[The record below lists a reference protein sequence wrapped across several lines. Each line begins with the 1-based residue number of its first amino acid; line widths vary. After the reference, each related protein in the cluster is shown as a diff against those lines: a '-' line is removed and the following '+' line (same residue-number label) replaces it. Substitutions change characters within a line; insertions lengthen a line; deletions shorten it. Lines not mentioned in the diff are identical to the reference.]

1 MDDVDGQCGEGSYPL
16 LHAVADVFG
25 LNTNDQT
32 RSVNNLNKHSKQQ
45 NIFCSVSSKVET
57 YSNSI
62 KFTLDKIDT
71 HLCTHLLI
79 DNKSTLFSASVSD
92 QLKNTNSDLKIL
104 LTIDSNENITIEQW
118 KEIIKTKKADGIN
131 IDINANKFS
140 DDFLDKIKVF
150 SSIVNEFFIKYIF

>member
-1 MDDVDGQCGEGSYPL
+1 MDDVDGQCGQGSYPL
-16 LHAVADVFG
+16 LNAVADVFG

-32 RSVNNLNKHSKQQ
+32 RNVNNLNKHSKQQ

-79 DNKSTLFSASVSD
+79 DNNSSLLSD
-92 QLKNTNSDLKIL
+92 GLKNKNSNLKLL
-104 LTIDSNENITIEQW
+104 LTINADENWNINQW
-118 KEIIKTKKADGIN
+118 KEDIHNKNADGIN
-131 IDINANKFS
+131 IQINSNAFS
-140 DDFLDKIKVF
+140 DQISDLIKVF
-150 SSIVNEFFIKYIF
+150 CLLMKERFFF